1 MKKSGLEKAIGNCNP
16 GALASF
22 LRSLLLK
29 HVEEN
34 STDESPFIAT
44 DIFKGASRISSLLEG
59 LEKQSGKQSQ
69 TAARKN
75 NPGYHR
81 SGDPC
86 SAPVALLEILIL

>member
-1 MKKSGLEKAIGNCNP
+1 MKKTGLEKAIGNCNL

-44 DIFKGASRISSLLEG
+44 DNFRAVSRISSLLES
-59 LEKQSGKQSQ
+59 LEKQPGKQYQ
-69 TAARKN
+69 TEAKKN
-75 NPGYHR
+75 NSSSR
-81 SGDPC
+81 SIPVIT
-86 SAPVALLEILIL
+86 VALIPASRR